1 MVIGDTDAQ
10 STGGKVGSARGESKA
25 DMATASSG
33 DSRLGA
39 KPSAQRDQDG
49 MEA

>member
-1 MVIGDTDAQ
+1 MVIGGTDAQ
-10 STGGKVGSARGESKA
+10 STGGKIGPAREESKA

-39 KPSAQRDQDG
+39 KPFVQRDQDG